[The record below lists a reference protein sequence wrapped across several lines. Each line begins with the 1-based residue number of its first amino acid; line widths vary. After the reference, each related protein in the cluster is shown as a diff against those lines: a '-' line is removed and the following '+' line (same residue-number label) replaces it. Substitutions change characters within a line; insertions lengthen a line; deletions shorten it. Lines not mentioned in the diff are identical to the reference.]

1 MPLHASLP
9 AAGRRV
15 ASHALIPE
23 PATVLA
29 WRRGS
34 EVAQHGL
41 APAGPHPH
49 SVLMGGRRQRLHPP
63 SLPLKMGEGMRG
75 ARGASGS
82 WRRQRHTLPQGLLR
96 ASPPAPRLEP
106 RETRFGFPVWI
117 SALPTG
123 PASARGLRLGWC
135 PGCCSRPCPRSE
147 LRAPCGSRPGCRLRL
162 GATPARPACSVA
174 GAAMPHGGLCSRRP
188 TACAFPKLERDRRLR
203 GVSEG
208 RGDLC

>member
-49 SVLMGGRRQRLHPP
+49 SVLIGGRRQGLHPP

-147 LRAPCGSRPGCRLRL
+147 LRPAARGPGAGSDWGPPLR
-162 GATPARPACSVA
+162 ARPALWRVPPCPTEASAPA
-174 GAAMPHGGLCSRRP
+174 GPQHVRSPNSRG
-188 TACAFPKLERDRRLR
+188 T
-203 GVSEG
+203 GV
-208 RGDLC
+208 